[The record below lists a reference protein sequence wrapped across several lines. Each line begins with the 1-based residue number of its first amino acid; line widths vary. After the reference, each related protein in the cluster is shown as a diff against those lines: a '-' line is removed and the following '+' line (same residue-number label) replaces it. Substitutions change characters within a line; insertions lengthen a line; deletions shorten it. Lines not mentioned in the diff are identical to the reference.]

1 MRTRSLASR
10 MALVM
15 SLLTSGILIGV
26 GAITASRLNH
36 DLVGVVKEDY
46 GRLVDAR
53 AEEVGRVLH
62 GHWNELSM
70 LSVTSTMAKGS
81 FDQAQDLVA
90 PITAT
95 KIVSD
100 IISIGMI
107 NKEGKIHLPS
117 GKDIDISGRDYY
129 KSIFVDGKDRYVSNV
144 LIPQSYDK
152 PAVMLTK
159 AVTRADGSK
168 FAIVMQIS
176 LEKLSEIVSSMEESK
191 GGYGWIMDQ
200 RSTIIAH
207 PKADYIMKRTLSS
220 VEGDG
225 PSAKSIRALA
235 AKMLAEQRGDAL
247 YVDEGGKPVIAFFA
261 TIPETPNWKI
271 GIDISTEAIYGP
283 ITRLISILALVC
295 VAAIALTAA
304 IALALGRSISRPIK
318 RAAKEFRSLASGD
331 ADLSKQL
338 AVLSDDEVGNLSR
351 DFNLFIAKLREMIID
366 LKGTQTELGAIGEEL
381 RKNVQQSARA
391 VNEISARAENM
402 REQAREQGEC
412 VSESSGAVEEIAKTI
427 ESLDDLIGSQAA
439 AITEASASIEEMV
452 GNIGSVSGS
461 VERIAKNFSEI
472 SAASDLGLAQQEAA
486 GKHVGEIAA
495 LSDTLLDANKVIAN
509 IASQTN
515 LLAMNAAIEAAHAGD
530 SGRGFSVVADE
541 IRHLAET
548 SSKQSKSIGS
558 GLKNV
563 QAAISSVVAT
573 SSETSAAFGRLAEMI
588 KDTGDL
594 VREVGSAMGEQ
605 KEGSTQILEALKS
618 MNEISS
624 EVRAGSA
631 EMSEGNEAILNA
643 IGRLKTS
650 ALEIDGSVG
659 SVVGSIEEV
668 ERTTGSISAVT
679 DRTGELLER
688 LESSIGKFRT

>member
-1 MRTRSLASR
+1 M
-10 MALVM
+10 
-15 SLLTSGILIGV
+15 
-26 GAITASRLNH
+26 
-36 DLVGVVKEDY
+36 
-46 GRLVDAR
+46 
-53 AEEVGRVLH
+53 
-62 GHWNELSM
+62 
-70 LSVTSTMAKGS
+70 
-81 FDQAQDLVA
+81 
-90 PITAT
+90 
-95 KIVSD
+95 
-100 IISIGMI
+100 
-107 NKEGKIHLPS
+107 EGK
-117 GKDIDISGRDYY
+117 
-129 KSIFVDGKDRYVSNV
+129 
-144 LIPQSYDK
+144 
-152 PAVMLTK
+152 
-159 AVTRADGSK
+159 
-168 FAIVMQIS
+168 
-176 LEKLSEIVSSMEESK
+176 
-191 GGYGWIMDQ
+191 
-200 RSTIIAH
+200 
-207 PKADYIMKRTLSS
+207 
-220 VEGDG
+220 
-225 PSAKSIRALA
+225 A
-235 AKMLAEQRGDAL
+235 A
-247 YVDEGGKPVIAFFA
+247 
-261 TIPETPNWKI
+261 
-271 GIDISTEAIYGP
+271 
-283 ITRLISILALVC
+283 
-295 VAAIALTAA
+295 
-304 IALALGRSISRPIK
+304 
-318 RAAKEFRSLASGD
+318 
-331 ADLSKQL
+331 
-338 AVLSDDEVGNLSR
+338 
-351 DFNLFIAKLREMIID
+351 
-366 LKGTQTELGAIGEEL
+366 
-381 RKNVQQSARA
+381 
-391 VNEISARAENM
+391 NM

-573 SSETSAAFGRLAEMI
+573 STETSAAFGRLAEMI

-624 EVRAGSA
+624 EVRAGST

-659 SVVGSIEEV
+659 AVVGSIEEV

>member
-1 MRTRSLASR
+1 

-15 SLLTSGILIGV
+15 SLLTTGILIGV
-26 GAITASRLNH
+26 GGIIASRLNH

-62 GHWNELSM
+62 GHWDELSM
-70 LSVTSTMAKGS
+70 LSVTSTMTKGS
-81 FDQAQDLVA
+81 FDQTQDLVA
-90 PITAT
+90 PITST

-129 KSIFVDGKDRYVSNV
+129 KAIFVNGQDRYVSEV
-144 LIPQSYDK
+144 LIPQTYDK

-159 AVTRADGSK
+159 AVARADGGK

-200 RSTIIAH
+200 RSTVIAH
-207 PKADYIMKRTLSS
+207 PKAEYIMKQTLSS
-220 VEGDG
+220 VEGDS
-225 PSAKSIRALA
+225 PRAKSLRALA
-235 AKMLAEQRGDAL
+235 AKMLAEQRGNSL
-247 YVDEGGKPVIAFFA
+247 YIGEDGRPVIAFYA

-271 GIDISTEAIYGP
+271 GIDISSEAIYGP

-304 IALALGRSISRPIK
+304 IALALGRSISRPVK
-318 RAAKEFRSLASGD
+318 LAAEEFRSLASGD

-338 AVLSDDEVGNLSR
+338 AVMTDDEVGNLSR
-351 DFNLFIAKLREMIID
+351 DFNLFITRLREMVID
-366 LKGTQTELGAIGEEL
+366 LKGTQAELGAIGEEL
-381 RKNVQQSARA
+381 QKNVQQSARA
-391 VNEISARAENM
+391 VNEIGSRVEHM

-439 AITEASASIEEMV
+439 AITQASASIEEMV

-472 SAASDLGLAQQEAA
+472 SSASEVGLSRQEAA
-486 GKHVGEIAA
+486 AKHVEEIAA
-495 LSDTLLDANKVIAN
+495 LSDTLLDANKVIAT

-515 LLAMNAAIEAAHAGD
+515 LLAMNAAIEAAHAGE
-530 SGRGFSVVADE
+530 SGKGFSVVADE

-548 SSKQSKSIGS
+548 SSQQSKSIGS

-563 QAAISSVVAT
+563 QSAIAIVVST
-573 SSETSAAFGRLAEMI
+573 SNETSAAFGRLAEMI
-588 KDTGDL
+588 RDTGDL

-605 KEGSTQILEALKS
+605 KEGSAQILDALKS
-618 MNEISS
+618 MNEISAQ
-624 EVRAGSA
+624 VRSGST
-631 EMSEGNEAILNA
+631 EMSEGNGAILNA
-643 IGRLKTS
+643 IDRLKTS
-650 ALEIDGSVG
+650 AQEIDGSVG
-659 SVVGSIEEV
+659 AVVVSIEEV